1 MVFKPPPKNSKRKEI
16 KKQYTNYLQE
26 DKDRAFLLE
35 KKSRRG
41 MLLDRREMCRKG
53 WRFVVP
59 STNLINFVLSIP

>member
-1 MVFKPPPKNSKRKEI
+1 MVFKSKKNPKRKEI

-26 DKDRAFLLE
+26 DKHRAVPPE
-35 KKSRRG
+35 KKSRHG
-41 MLLDRREMCRKG
+41 KLLDRREMSRKG